1 MNPAKAGVLTGTAAW
16 NELYAWLKV
25 PGELQPRQLLVS
37 STQKTYLEVAVLRFS
52 LWLPT
57 SISL

>member
-1 MNPAKAGVLTGTAAW
+1 MNPARAGALTGTAAW
-16 NELYAWLKV
+16 NELHARLEV
-25 PGELQPRQLLVS
+25 PGELQPQQLLVS